1 MLVPLMIAN
10 MAAGNVSIAYG
21 LKGKSINVVTACAT
35 GTNSIG
41 EAFRTIQYGDA
52 DVMIAGGTEGS
63 VSPIGIAGFTALTA
77 LSGCRRE
84 DIREM
89 TVSIPSLTEA
99 DKAKVVEA
107 LAKYNGVEKD
117 SYKWDMNAKT
127 LTLRYDSMQIAQ
139 ANIRYAIDEKG
150 VKVAFP
156 AKTDNRAGH

>member
-1 MLVPLMIAN
+1 MKHFIA
-10 MAAGNVSIAYG
+10 
-21 LKGKSINVVTACAT
+21 L
-35 GTNSIG
+35 
-41 EAFRTIQYGDA
+41 
-52 DVMIAGGTEGS
+52 
-63 VSPIGIAGFTALTA
+63 TALTA
-77 LSGCRRE
+77 LAALAGCRRE

-89 TVSIPSLTEA
+89 TVSMPGLTEA
-99 DKAKVVEA
+99 DKAKIVEA

-156 AKTDNRAGH
+156 VKTDNRAGH

>member
-1 MLVPLMIAN
+1 MNQVLHVLPVLLVL
-10 MAAGNVSIAYG
+10 
-21 LKGKSINVVTACAT
+21 L
-35 GTNSIG
+35 
-41 EAFRTIQYGDA
+41 
-52 DVMIAGGTEGS
+52 
-63 VSPIGIAGFTALTA
+63 ALVG
-77 LSGCRRE
+77 GCRRE

-89 TVSIPSLTEA
+89 TVSMPGLTEA

-117 SYKWDMNAKT
+117 SYTWDMNAKT